1 MRQIFEEYG
10 NVALAAASS
19 VLLIGFATAFL
30 TQGKA
35 FEAILLFS
43 QSIC

>member
-10 NVALAAASS
+10 NVALAVASS

>member
-1 MRQIFEEYG
+1 MRQILEEYG
-10 NVALAAASS
+10 NVAIAAAGS

-35 FEAILLFS
+35 FEAILMFS